1 MNDKRRIRSL
11 RQRALIIT
19 GKADQVDLLPL
30 QGLHPVERRAAA
42 PGFRN
47 DPDGVEASGVFLL
60 KDFVI
65 RPQRQAGIHPSDEK
79 LVINILGN
87 QLRKAAAVDQDALLR
102 KACQQRRQR
111 LRRLNAHIVDIVGD
125 IELRHGDIELDE
137 IDQLQPAAEL
147 KLFRQPHQRGGV
159 TVALLRHGAD
169 PLADT
174 QLRVVLDKAQHG
186 HFRFA

>member
-1 MNDKRRIRSL
+1 MNNKRRIRSL
-11 RQRALIIT
+11 RQRALIVA
-19 GKADQVDLLPL
+19 GKADQINLLPL

-47 DPDGVEASGVFLL
+47 DPDGVEAGGVFLFE
-60 KDFVI
+60 DFII
-65 RPQRQAGIHPSDEK
+65 RPQRQAGIHAGDEE
-79 LVINILGN
+79 LVVNILGD
-87 QLRKAAAVDQDALLR
+87 QLRKAAAVDQDALLF

-111 LRRLNAHIVDIVGD
+111 FFRLNAHVVDIVGD

-147 KLFRQPHQRGGV
+147 QFLRQPDQRRGV
-159 TVALLRHGAD
+159 AIALFGHRAD
-169 PLADT
+169 ALADT
-174 QLRVVLDKAQHG
+174 LLRVVLNKAQHG